1 MAKTFEDMELVLE
14 NEAKQMKTDAEN
26 AAVQTKVDD
35 LLTNMITVSDNESCN
50 ELGRLQSEKHD
61 FLDGAQKVNE
71 YLKKKDI
78 RDKLSEHS
86 SSIGFSKA

>member
-35 LLTNMITVSDNESCN
+35 LLTNMITVSDNEPGMNLADCSQRN
-50 ELGRLQSEKHD
+50 MISWM
-61 FLDGAQKVNE
+61 
-71 YLKKKDI
+71 
-78 RDKLSEHS
+78 EH
-86 SSIGFSKA
+86 KR

>member
-26 AAVQTKVDD
+26 AAVQIKVDD

-50 ELGRLQSEKHD
+50 ELRQTAVRET
-61 FLDGAQKVNE
+61 
-71 YLKKKDI
+71 
-78 RDKLSEHS
+78 
-86 SSIGFSKA
+86 